1 MEEKKFKRTTVTAA
15 LPYANGGVHIGH
27 LAGVYV
33 PADIYVRYLR
43 LKKQDV
49 VFIGGSDEHG
59 VPITI
64 RAKKEGITPQD
75 VCDRYHKI
83 IKDSF
88 KEFGISFDIYSRTTS
103 KVHSK
108 LASDFFRKL
117 YDDGKLIEK
126 ESEQLYDPEAKQFLA
141 DRYVMG
147 TCPHCGNPN
156 AYGDQCEKCG
166 SDLSPMELINPHSTI
181 SGAKP
186 ELRKTKNWYL
196 PLNQY
201 QDWLKQ
207 WILEGH
213 KEWRPNVYGQCK
225 SWLDMD
231 LQPRAMTRDLDWGIP
246 VPVEGAEGKVLYV
259 WFDAPIGYI
268 SNTKELCDAEPER
281 WGSWEKW
288 WKDPETRLIHF
299 IGKDN
304 IVFHCLIFP
313 VMLKAHGGYIL
324 PDNVP
329 ANEFLNLENDK
340 ISTSRNW
347 AVWLDE
353 YLKDFPGKQDVLR
366 YVLTANAPETKD
378 NNFTWKDFQERN
390 NSELVAIYGN
400 FVNRALQ
407 LTKKYW
413 NGVVPACG
421 ELLDVDKQAI
431 QEFKD
436 VKEKVEQ
443 YLDNFKFREAQKEAM
458 NLARI
463 GNKYITECEPW
474 KVWKTDPKRVETIL
488 NISLQLVANLAI
500 AFEPFLPFSSKKLRE
515 MINLKDFD
523 WAELGSTNL
532 LEAGHQ
538 LAEPQLLFEKIEDE
552 AIQHQLDKLAATK
565 EANEKAQAAKDYKAE
580 PIKPNIPF
588 DEWEKLDIRVGHIK
602 DCQKVKK
609 SNKLLQFTLDD
620 GSGTDRTILSGIA
633 KFYKPED
640 LIGKDVLFIANL
652 APRKMMGIESQGMIL
667 SALNFD
673 GSLSVT
679 TTLSEV
685 KPGSQVG

>member
-43 LKKQDV
+43 LKNREV
-49 VFIGGSDEHG
+49 AFICGSDEHG

-64 RAKKEGITPQD
+64 RAKKEGVTPQD
-75 VCDRYHKI
+75 VCDRYHKL

-88 KEFGISFDIYSRTTS
+88 EEFGISFDIYSRTTS
-103 KVHSK
+103 ETHNKF
-108 LASDFFRKL
+108 ASDFFRKL
-117 YDDGKLIEK
+117 YDDGKLVEQ
-126 ESEQLYDPEAKQFLA
+126 ESEQYYDEEAHQFLA
-141 DRYVMG
+141 DRYIMG
-147 TCPHCGNPN
+147 ECPHCGNPN

-166 SDLSPMELINPHSTI
+166 SDLSPMELKNPHSTI
-181 SGAKP
+181 SGSQPVIK
-186 ELRKTKNWYL
+186 RTKNWYL
-196 PLNQY
+196 PLNDY
-201 QDWLKQ
+201 QEWLKQ
-207 WILEGH
+207 WILTDH

-246 VPVEGAEGKVLYV
+246 VPVQGAEGKVLYV

-268 SNTKELCDAEPER
+268 SNTKELCENDPEHFGT
-281 WGSWEKW
+281 WQKW
-288 WKDPETRLIHF
+288 WQDPETRLVHF

-304 IVFHCLIFP
+304 IVFHCIIFP
-313 VMLKAHGGYIL
+313 TMLKTHGDYIL

-329 ANEFLNLENDK
+329 ANEFLNLEDNK
-340 ISTSRNW
+340 ISTSKNW
-347 AVWLDE
+347 AVWLHE
-353 YLKDFPGKQDVLR
+353 YLRDFEGKQDVLR

-390 NSELVAIYGN
+390 NSELVAVYGN

-421 ELLDVDKQAI
+421 ELEEIDRQTI

-436 VKEKVEQ
+436 VKEKVEA
-443 YLDNFKFREAQKEAM
+443 YLEIFKFREAQKEAM

-463 GNKYITECEPW
+463 GNKYIAETEPW
-474 KVWKTDPKRVETIL
+474 KLWKTDPKRVETIL
-488 NISLQLVANLAI
+488 YISLQLVANLSI

-515 MINLKDFD
+515 MINMMEYN
-523 WAELGSTNL
+523 WSELGSTDL
-532 LEAGHQ
+532 LPAGKQ
-538 LAEPQLLFEKIEDE
+538 LAEPELLFDKIDDE
-552 AIQHQLDKLAATK
+552 AIEAQLHKLEETK
-565 EANEKAQAAKDYKAE
+565 KANEAASYKAE
-580 PIKPNIPF
+580 PIKKDIPF
-588 DEWEKLDIRVGHIK
+588 EDFEKLDIRVGHIIK
-602 DCQKVKK
+602 CEKVKK
-609 SNKLLQFTLDD
+609 SKKLLQFTIDD
-620 GSGTDRTILSGIA
+620 GSGVERTILSGIA
-633 KFYKPED
+633 AYYEPEQ
-640 LIGKDVLFIANL
+640 LTGKDVLFVANF

-667 SALNFD
+667 SAVNFD
-673 GSLSVT
+673 GSLSIT
-679 TTLSEV
+679 TTMGEV

>member
-43 LKKQDV
+43 LKNREV
-49 VFIGGSDEHG
+49 AFICGSDEHG

-64 RAKKEGITPQD
+64 RAKKEGVTPQD
-75 VCDRYHKI
+75 VCDRYHKL

-88 KEFGISFDIYSRTTS
+88 EEFGISFDIYSRTTS
-103 KVHSK
+103 ETHNKF
-108 LASDFFRKL
+108 ASDFFRKL
-117 YDDGKLIEK
+117 YDDGKLIEQ
-126 ESEQLYDPEAKQFLA
+126 ESEQYYDEEAHQFLA
-141 DRYVMG
+141 DRYIMG
-147 TCPHCGNPN
+147 ECPHCGNPN

-166 SDLSPMELINPHSTI
+166 SDLSPMELKNPHSTI
-181 SGAKP
+181 SGSQPVIK
-186 ELRKTKNWYL
+186 RTKNWYL
-196 PLNQY
+196 PLNDY
-201 QDWLKQ
+201 QEWLKQ
-207 WILEGH
+207 WILTDH

-246 VPVEGAEGKVLYV
+246 VPVQGAEGKVLYV

-268 SNTKELCDAEPER
+268 SNTKELCENDPEHFGT
-281 WGSWEKW
+281 WQKW
-288 WKDPETRLIHF
+288 WQDPETRLVHF

-304 IVFHCLIFP
+304 IVFHCIIFP
-313 VMLKAHGGYIL
+313 TMLKTHGNYIL

-329 ANEFLNLENDK
+329 ANEFLNLEDNK
-340 ISTSRNW
+340 ISTSKNW
-347 AVWLDE
+347 AVWLHE
-353 YLKDFPGKQDVLR
+353 YLRDFEGKQDVLR

-390 NSELVAIYGN
+390 NSELVAVYGN

-421 ELLDVDKQAI
+421 ELEEIDRQTI

-436 VKEKVEQ
+436 VKEKVEA
-443 YLDNFKFREAQKEAM
+443 YLEIFKFREAQKEAM

-463 GNKYITECEPW
+463 GNKYIAETEPW
-474 KVWKTDPKRVETIL
+474 KLWKTDPKRVETIL
-488 NISLQLVANLAI
+488 YISLQLVANLSI

-515 MINLKDFD
+515 MINMTEYD
-523 WAELGSTNL
+523 WSELGSTDL
-532 LEAGHQ
+532 LPAGKQ
-538 LAEPQLLFEKIEDE
+538 LAEPELLFEKIEDE
-552 AIQHQLDKLAATK
+552 AIEAQLRKLEETK
-565 EANEKAQAAKDYKAE
+565 KANEAASYKAE
-580 PIKPNIPF
+580 PIKKDIPF
-588 DEWEKLDIRVGHIK
+588 EDFEKLDIRVGHIIK
-602 DCQKVKK
+602 CEKVKK
-609 SNKLLQFTLDD
+609 SKKLLQFTIDD
-620 GSGTDRTILSGIA
+620 GSGVERTILSGIA
-633 KFYKPED
+633 AYYEPEQ
-640 LIGKDVLFIANL
+640 LTGKDVLFVANF

-667 SALNFD
+667 SAVNFD
-673 GSLSVT
+673 GSLTVT
-679 TTLSEV
+679 TTMGEV

>member
-1 MEEKKFKRTTVTAA
+1 MEDKKFKRTTVTAA

-43 LKKQDV
+43 LKKQEV
-49 VFIGGSDEHG
+49 AFVCGSDEHG

-64 RAKKEGITPQD
+64 RAKKEGITPQE
-75 VCDRYHKI
+75 VCDRYHKM

-88 KEFGISFDIYSRTTS
+88 EEFGISFDIYSRTTS
-103 KVHSK
+103 ETHHKF
-108 LASDFFRKL
+108 ASDFFRKL
-117 YDDGKLIEK
+117 YDDGKLVEK
-126 ESEQLYDPEAKQFLA
+126 ESEQLYDEEAHQFLA
-141 DRYVMG
+141 DRYIMG

-166 SDLSPMELINPHSTI
+166 SDLSPEELIDPHSTI

-186 ELRKTKNWYL
+186 IKKVTKNWYL
-196 PLNQY
+196 PLNDY
-201 QDWLKQ
+201 QQWLKT
-207 WILEGH
+207 WILDGH
-213 KEWRPNVYGQCK
+213 KEWRSNVYGQCK
-225 SWLDMD
+225 SWLDLD

-246 VPVEGAEGKVLYV
+246 VPVEGADGKVLYV

-268 SNTKELCDAEPER
+268 SNTKELCDSNPEQ
-281 WGSWEKW
+281 WGTWQKW
-288 WKDPETRLIHF
+288 WQDPETRLVHF

-313 VMLKAHGGYIL
+313 TMLKTHGDYIL

-340 ISTSRNW
+340 ISTSKNW
-347 AVWLDE
+347 AVWLHE
-353 YLKDFPGKQDVLR
+353 YLRDFPDKQDVLR

-378 NNFTWKDFQERN
+378 NNFMWKDFQERN
-390 NSELVAIYGN
+390 NSELVAVYGN

-413 NGVVPACG
+413 ERVVPACG
-421 ELLDVDKQAI
+421 ELTDVDRQTI

-436 VKEKVEQ
+436 VKENVER
-443 YLDNFKFREAQKEAM
+443 YLNVFKFREAQKEAM

-488 NISLQLVANLAI
+488 YISLQLVANLAI
-500 AFEPFLPFSSKKLRE
+500 AFEPFLPFSSKKLRD
-515 MINLKDFD
+515 MIDMKDVD
-523 WAELGSTNL
+523 WSALGSTEL
-532 LEAGHQ
+532 LKPGHK
-538 LAEPQLLFEKIEDE
+538 LNEPALLFEKIEDD
-552 AIQHQLDKLAATK
+552 AIQAQLDKLAATK
-565 EANEKAQAAKDYKAE
+565 AANEAALAAKDYKA
-580 PIKPNIPF
+580 KPFKENIAF
-588 DEWEKLDIRVGHIK
+588 EEWEKLDIRVGHIK
-602 DCQKVKK
+602 ACEKVKK
-609 SNKLLQFTLDD
+609 SNKLLQFTIDD
-620 GSGTDRTILSGIA
+620 GSGKDRTILSGIA
-633 KFYKPED
+633 KFYQPEQ
-640 LIGKDVLFIANL
+640 LVGKDVLFIANL

-667 SALNFD
+667 SAVNFD
-673 GSLSVT
+673 DSLAVT
-679 TTLSEV
+679 TTLSGV
-685 KPGSQVG
+685 KPGSQIS

>member
-43 LKKQDV
+43 LKNREV
-49 VFIGGSDEHG
+49 AFICGSDEHG

-64 RAKKEGITPQD
+64 RAKKEGVTPQD
-75 VCDRYHKI
+75 VCDRYHKL

-88 KEFGISFDIYSRTTS
+88 EEFGISFDIYSRTTS
-103 KVHSK
+103 ETHNKF
-108 LASDFFRKL
+108 ASDFFRKL
-117 YDDGKLIEK
+117 YDDGKLVEQ
-126 ESEQLYDPEAKQFLA
+126 ESEQYYDEEAHQFLA
-141 DRYVMG
+141 DRYIMG
-147 TCPHCGNPN
+147 ECPHCGNPN

-166 SDLSPMELINPHSTI
+166 SDLSPMELKNPHSTI
-181 SGAKP
+181 SGSQPVIK
-186 ELRKTKNWYL
+186 RTKNWYL
-196 PLNQY
+196 PLNDY
-201 QDWLKQ
+201 QEWLKQ
-207 WILEGH
+207 WILTDH

-246 VPVEGAEGKVLYV
+246 VPVQGAEGKVLYV

-268 SNTKELCDAEPER
+268 SNTKELCENDPEHFGT
-281 WGSWEKW
+281 WQKW
-288 WKDPETRLIHF
+288 WQDPETRLVHF

-304 IVFHCLIFP
+304 IVFHCIIFP
-313 VMLKAHGGYIL
+313 TMLKTHGDYIL

-329 ANEFLNLENDK
+329 ANEFLNLEDNK
-340 ISTSRNW
+340 ISTSKNW
-347 AVWLDE
+347 AVWLHE
-353 YLKDFPGKQDVLR
+353 YLRDFEGKQDVLR

-390 NSELVAIYGN
+390 NSELVAVYGN

-413 NGVVPACG
+413 DGVVPACG
-421 ELLDVDKQAI
+421 ELEEIDRQTI

-436 VKEKVEQ
+436 VKEKVEA
-443 YLDNFKFREAQKEAM
+443 YLEIFKFREAQKEAM

-463 GNKYITECEPW
+463 GNKYIAETEPW
-474 KVWKTDPKRVETIL
+474 KLWKTDPKRVETIL
-488 NISLQLVANLAI
+488 YISLQLVANLSI

-515 MINLKDFD
+515 MINMTEYD
-523 WAELGSTNL
+523 WSELGSTDL
-532 LEAGHQ
+532 LPAGKQ
-538 LAEPQLLFEKIEDE
+538 LAEPELLFEKIEDE
-552 AIQHQLDKLAATK
+552 AIEAQLRKLEETK
-565 EANEKAQAAKDYKAE
+565 KANEAASYKAE
-580 PIKPNIPF
+580 PIKKDIPF
-588 DEWEKLDIRVGHIK
+588 EDFEKLDIRVGHIIK
-602 DCQKVKK
+602 CEKVKK
-609 SNKLLQFTLDD
+609 SKKLLQFTIDD
-620 GSGTDRTILSGIA
+620 GSGVERTILSGIA
-633 KFYKPED
+633 AYYEPEQ
-640 LIGKDVLFIANL
+640 LTGKDVLFVANF

-667 SALNFD
+667 SAVNFD
-673 GSLSVT
+673 GSLSIT
-679 TTLSEV
+679 TTMGEV

>member
-43 LKKQDV
+43 LKNREV
-49 VFIGGSDEHG
+49 AFICGSDEHG

-64 RAKKEGITPQD
+64 RAKKEGVTPQD
-75 VCDRYHKI
+75 VCDRYHKL

-88 KEFGISFDIYSRTTS
+88 EEFGISFDIYSRTTS
-103 KVHSK
+103 ETHNKF
-108 LASDFFRKL
+108 ASDFFRKL
-117 YDDGKLIEK
+117 YDDGKLVEQ
-126 ESEQLYDPEAKQFLA
+126 ESEQYYDEEAHQFLA
-141 DRYVMG
+141 DRYIMG
-147 TCPHCGNPN
+147 ECPHCGNPN

-166 SDLSPMELINPHSTI
+166 SDLSPMELKNPHSTI
-181 SGAKP
+181 SGSQPVIK
-186 ELRKTKNWYL
+186 RTKNWYL
-196 PLNQY
+196 PLNDY
-201 QDWLKQ
+201 QEWLKQ
-207 WILEGH
+207 WILTDH

-246 VPVEGAEGKVLYV
+246 VPVQGAEGKVLYV

-268 SNTKELCDAEPER
+268 SNTKELCENDPEHFGT
-281 WGSWEKW
+281 WQKW
-288 WKDPETRLIHF
+288 WQDPETRLVHF

-304 IVFHCLIFP
+304 IVFHCIIFP
-313 VMLKAHGGYIL
+313 TMLKTHGDYIL

-329 ANEFLNLENDK
+329 ANEFLNLEDNK
-340 ISTSRNW
+340 ISTSKNW
-347 AVWLDE
+347 AVWLHE
-353 YLKDFPGKQDVLR
+353 YLRDFEGKQDVLR

-390 NSELVAIYGN
+390 NSELVAVYGN

-421 ELLDVDKQAI
+421 ELEEIDRQTI

-436 VKEKVEQ
+436 VKEKVEA
-443 YLDNFKFREAQKEAM
+443 YLEIFKFREAQKEAM

-463 GNKYITECEPW
+463 GNKYIAETEPW
-474 KVWKTDPKRVETIL
+474 KLWKTDPKRVETIL
-488 NISLQLVANLAI
+488 YISLQLVANLSI

-515 MINLKDFD
+515 MINMTEYN
-523 WAELGSTNL
+523 WSELGSTDL
-532 LEAGHQ
+532 LPAGKQ
-538 LAEPQLLFEKIEDE
+538 LAEPELLFDKIDDE
-552 AIQHQLDKLAATK
+552 AIEAQLRKLEETK
-565 EANEKAQAAKDYKAE
+565 KANEAASYKAE
-580 PIKPNIPF
+580 PIKKDIPF
-588 DEWEKLDIRVGHIK
+588 EDFEKLDIRVGHIIK
-602 DCQKVKK
+602 CEKVKK
-609 SNKLLQFTLDD
+609 SKKLLQFTIDD
-620 GSGTDRTILSGIA
+620 GSGVERTILSGIA
-633 KFYKPED
+633 AYYEPEQ
-640 LIGKDVLFIANL
+640 LTGKDVLFVANF

-667 SALNFD
+667 SAVNFD
-673 GSLSVT
+673 GSLSIT
-679 TTLSEV
+679 TTMGEV